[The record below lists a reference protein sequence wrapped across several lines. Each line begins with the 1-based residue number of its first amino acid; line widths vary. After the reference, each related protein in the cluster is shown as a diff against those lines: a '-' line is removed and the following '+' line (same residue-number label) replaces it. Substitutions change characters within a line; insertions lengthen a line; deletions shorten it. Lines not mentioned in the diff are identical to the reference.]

1 MARGL
6 LEDAGLVVDLAEDG
20 LQALEFAKQNT
31 YALIL
36 MGMKMPHPNGV
47 EATQAI
53 RTMSADSG
61 TWERELLQLAII
73 LDGRPRSLG

>member
-6 LEDAGLVVDLAEDG
+6 PEDAGLVVDLAEDG

-36 MGMKMPHPNGV
+36 MGMKMPHPNGL
-47 EATQAI
+47 
-53 RTMSADSG
+53 RPPWRSG
-61 TWERELLQLAII
+61 RFLLT
-73 LDGRPRSLG
+73 RKRRFWR